1 VPKKTELDRIVL
13 RRLIASTGYSD
24 YVQLGEAIGASSK
37 SIYKWMAGTSKPSA
51 QHLYRLLALS
61 KREEQPK

>member
-1 VPKKTELDRIVL
+1 VPKETELDLVVL
-13 RRLIASTGYSD
+13 RRLIASTGYED
-24 YVQLGEAIGASSK
+24 YVKLGEAIGASSK

-61 KREEQPK
+61 KREEQSK